1 MPPDFCWKSG
11 GDVGEMPTN
20 CKGGHPHKVMALCY
34 ADCPHPDW
42 SMDWAGT
49 CWELC
54 YSPYDNVLF
63 TCYRN
68 FFHWYFKSSHIPHSV
83 TFFNDD
89 AGCWDDLYKAG
100 ALCYR
105 DCAAIGMV
113 NCGLW
118 ACAKSDETCGSSI
131 AEMALDVI
139 TGIAEAVEFVVTF
152 GADAPGAEAENAAR
166 NAAKKALKKIG
177 KDGLKKA
184 AK

>member
-20 CKGGHPHKVMALCY
+20 CKGEHPNKVMALCY
-34 ADCPHPDW
+34 ANCPVADW

-54 YSPYDNVLF
+54 HDPYDNVLF
-63 TCYRN
+63 ICYKS
-68 FFHWYFKSSHIPHSV
+68 FWHWYFKSSHIPHSV

-118 ACAKSDETCGSSI
+118 ACAKSGDTCGSAI

-152 GADAPGAEAENAAR
+152 GADIPAAEAENAAR
-166 NAAKKALKKIG
+166 KAAKDALNKMG